1 MDQIKPK
8 LFSVMKHYTKKQFM
22 LDLKAGIIVA
32 MISLPLSI
40 AFALGSGITPEKGI
54 WCSIIASIMVALLGG
69 SRVQITGPTG
79 AFIVIT
85 QSIIASY
92 GTDGLMVAMIMAGI
106 MLIFMGVFHLGKL
119 VKYIPAPIT
128 IGFTGGI
135 AITIFTLEIKDFL
148 GLTLETMP
156 SNFFSKWHT
165 YLIHLKEVNLQSVI
179 LGTICIAILILWPKI
194 NKTIPNSLIAIIFG
208 TVISLA
214 FQFDVKTLGTIPKG
228 LTLPSLPTLQLDDLF
243 NLVQPA
249 FTIAILVAMQALL
262 SAVVTDGLIH
272 SKHRAN
278 MELIAQ
284 GSANLVLGILGCIP
298 ATGGVARSISNAK
311 NGGRTPIAAI
321 VHGFTLFIFLMFFM
335 PFIQYIPLC
344 VLAAIL
350 IVMSANMLNIKA
362 FFSYIKAPK
371 SDFFVLLAACI
382 LTFVFDLVL
391 AIEVGMVLSC
401 VLFMKRMSDVTNI
414 QAWKCFEAEDM
425 EEEDTVLDSLTVKE
439 VPNGTLV
446 YDFSGPM
453 FFGATDKISYITNEI
468 NENTKVIILQMR
480 GVLAMDA
487 TALGALRTLKLK
499 LEQKNITL
507 ILSNVLQQ
515 PLNVMKKAEFTR
527 EFNDTNF
534 CANIDIALK
543 RAQQLCYHS

>member
-1 MDQIKPK
+1 MEKLKPK

-32 MISLPLSI
+32 IIALPLSI

-54 WCSIIASIMVALLGG
+54 WCSIIASIMIALLGG

-92 GTDGLMVAMIMAGI
+92 GTDGLMIAMIMAGI
-106 MLIFMGVFHLGKL
+106 MLILMGVFRLGKL

-128 IGFTGGI
+128 VGFTAGI

-165 YLIHLKEVNLQSVI
+165 YLSHLKEVNLQSVL

-194 NKTIPNSLIAIIFG
+194 NKTIPNSFIAIVIG
-208 TVISLA
+208 TIISLI
-214 FQFDVKTLGTIPKG
+214 FKLDVKTLGTIPKG
-228 LTLPSLPTLQLDDLF
+228 LTLPSFPALQVDDLF

-284 GSANLVLGILGCIP
+284 GSANLVLGVLGCIP

-311 NGGRTPIAAI
+311 NGARTPIAAI
-321 VHGFTLFIFLMFFM
+321 VHGLSLFLFLMFFM
-335 PFIQYIPLC
+335 PFIQFIPLC

-350 IVMSANMLNIKA
+350 MVVSANMFNRKV

-371 SDFFVLLAACI
+371 SDFAVLLAACI

-414 QAWKCFEAEDM
+414 QEWKCFGATDLD
-425 EEEDTVLDSLTVKE
+425 EEDTFFDSLTFKE

-453 FFGATDKISYITNEI
+453 FFGATDKITYITNEI

-480 GVLAMDA
+480 RVPAMDA
-487 TALGALRTLKLK
+487 TALGTLRTLKQR

-507 ILSNVLQQ
+507 ILSNVPQQ

-527 EFNDTNF
+527 ELKDTNF
-534 CANIDIALK
+534 CANIDMALK
-543 RAQQLCYHS
+543 RAHQLCYPS